1 MCLCGSPNF
10 VTFVPL
16 WFPKLC
22 DLCAFVV
29 ISPKLRHY
37 KNNSSSNPMAI
48 SNRERVGRAL
58 DFLREGLYPFIERE
72 MKASYGQKWLA
83 VALSCLPESYTIRRT
98 GDAVLKEDVS
108 ALLIVLWEQWN
119 EVFKKTLGRS
129 DRSLASELRDVRNAW
144 AHNDAFSLDDAYRAF
159 DSISRLLSSVS
170 ADTQEVEKQK
180 QEILRL
186 RFEEQAR
193 RETRRQAIA
202 PTEGQ
207 PMSGLK
213 PWREI
218 ATPHP
223 DVASGRYQEA
233 EFAADLWQVYLD
245 QGSDEYRLP
254 NEFFG
259 RTYLTEGLKQLLTNA
274 LIRLTGAGGDP
285 VIELQTNFGGGK
297 THAILA
303 LYHLFFGVETKDLPG
318 MEPVLQAA
326 AVNEPPKNVNTVVI
340 VGNKLSPGTV
350 EKKRDGVRVHT
361 LWGEIAWQLG
371 GKEGYEMVREA
382 DETATNPGDVL
393 KELFN
398 RYAPCLI
405 LIDEWVAYARQ
416 LHERADLPGGSF
428 DTHFTFAQTLSESA
442 KNADR
447 TLLVVS
453 IPSSDIEIGGERG
466 TEALDRLKNAIGRI
480 QSPWRPASAEESF
493 EIVRRR
499 LFQTTTDPQLFVA
512 RDAVIKAFSEMYR
525 TQGQEFPSECLEADY
540 RRRLR
545 EAYPIHPEFF
555 DRLYSDWSTL
565 DKFQRT
571 RGVLRL
577 MAKVIHSLWER
588 EDKSL
593 LIMPSHVPMD
603 DAQVQSELTRY
614 LDDNWVPIIEKDV
627 DGPNSLPLDIDR
639 QNSNL
644 GRYSACRRVTRT
656 IYLGSAPTIRAANR
670 GLEDKRIKLG
680 CVQPGETVAIF
691 GDALRRLTDR
701 ATYLYIDGNRYWISN
716 QPNVTRTAQ
725 DRANLL
731 FEERY
736 KVTEEIVRR
745 LKADQQRGEF
755 GAIHIAPEST
765 ADIPDDPH
773 LGVRLIVLSPGQ
785 PHSKSAEDSPA
796 RRLVA
801 EILNQRGGSPRYY
814 KNTLVFVA
822 ADKSNLENLE
832 KNVAGYLAW
841 NSIVADQE
849 TLNLDVSQRKQAITK
864 RDQAD
869 KEVSLILNQTY
880 QWLLVPEQPEPQGGI
895 QWTDNRIPG
904 DDSPIDRASRKLVH
918 EGQLITHY
926 SGDNLRMD
934 ALDKYLWRSTNHIDI
949 KRLWEYLAQYLYL
962 PRLKNPD
969 VLLQAV
975 REGVRSTLVEE
986 NFGYAEGWDEAKQR
1000 YTGLV
1005 ILRDINP
1012 SISSHSLLVKPDV
1025 AMGQLEAEKPANPPT
1040 AAETDSVISSDPDRP
1055 LYLTSGVRLTA
1066 KESPD
1071 DLVEKKPVLRRFYG
1085 IVSID
1090 PLRINR
1096 DAPAI
1101 ANEIIQ
1107 HLTRLS
1113 GARVKVTLEI
1123 EAEIPDG
1130 APDDVVRT
1138 VTENCRT
1145 LKFNNQSFEP
1155 E

>member
-1 MCLCGSPNF
+1 
-10 VTFVPL
+10 
-16 WFPKLC
+16 
-22 DLCAFVV
+22 
-29 ISPKLRHY
+29 
-37 KNNSSSNPMAI
+37 MAI

-58 DFLREGLYPFIERE
+58 DSLKEGLYPFIERE
-72 MKASYGQKWLA
+72 MKASYGDKWLA
-83 VALSCLPESYTIRRT
+83 SALSCLPDSYTVRKT
-98 GDAVLKEDVS
+98 GDAVLKEDIS
-108 ALLIVLWEQWN
+108 ALLIVMWEQWN

-129 DRSLASELRDVRNAW
+129 DRSLVSELRDTRNAW
-144 AHNDAFSLDDAYRAF
+144 AHNDPFSVDDAYRAF
-159 DSISRLLSSVS
+159 DSIARLLSAVS

-180 QEILRL
+180 QEILRI
-186 RFEEQAR
+186 RFEEQAK
-193 RETRRQAIA
+193 RETRRKAEA

-223 DVASGRYQEA
+223 DVASGRYQQA

-245 QGSDEYRLP
+245 EGSDEYRLP
-254 NEFFG
+254 NEFFR
-259 RTYLTEGLKQLLTNA
+259 RTYLTEGLKHLLTNA
-274 LIRLTGAGGDP
+274 LIRLAGVGGDP

-297 THAILA
+297 THAMLA
-303 LYHLFFGVETKDLPG
+303 LYHLFFGVEPKDLPG
-318 MEPVLQAA
+318 MEPVFQTA

-340 VGNKLSPGTV
+340 VGNKISPGKV
-350 EKKRDGVRVHT
+350 EKKPDGTRVHT
-361 LWGEIAWQLG
+361 IWGEIAWQLG

-398 RYAPCLI
+398 RYSPCLI
-405 LIDEWVAYARQ
+405 LIDEWVSYARQ

-442 KNADR
+442 KNAER

-453 IPSSDIEIGGERG
+453 IPSSDIEIGGDRG
-466 TEALDRLKNAIGRI
+466 KEALDRLKNAIGRVE
-480 QSPWRPASAEESF
+480 SPWRPASAEESF

-499 LFQTTTDPQLFVA
+499 LFQTTTDPKLFVA

-525 TQGQEFPSECLEADY
+525 TQAQEFPTECREADY
-540 RRRLR
+540 ERRLR

-593 LIMPSHVPMD
+593 LIMPAHIPMD

-670 GLEDKRIKLG
+670 GLEDRRIKLG
-680 CVQPGETVAIF
+680 CVQPGESVATF

-725 DRANLL
+725 DRATQFL
-731 FEERY
+731 EERY

-745 LKADQQRGEF
+745 LKTDKQRGEF

-765 ADIPDDPH
+765 ADIPDDPN
-773 LGVRLIVLSPGQ
+773 LGVRLVVLSPHQ

-796 RRLVA
+796 RRLVE

-822 ADKSNLENLE
+822 ADKSNLETLE
-832 KNVAGYLAW
+832 KNVAQYLAW
-841 NSIVADQE
+841 NSIVADKDA
-849 TLNLDVSQRKQAITK
+849 LNLDVSQSKQATTK
-864 RDQAD
+864 RDQSD
-869 KEVSLILNQTY
+869 KDVSTILNQTY

-895 QWTDNRIPG
+895 HWTDTRIQG
-904 DDSPIDRASRKLVH
+904 DDSPIGRASRKLGH
-918 EGQLITHY
+918 EEQLITHY
-926 SGDNLRMD
+926 SGSRLRME
-934 ALDKYLWRSTNHIDI
+934 ALDKYLWREANHIDL

-962 PRLKNPD
+962 PRLKNTD

-975 REGVRSTLVEE
+975 REGVISMLVQE

-1005 ILRDINP
+1005 ILRGINP
-1012 SISSHSLLVKPDV
+1012 SISSQSLLVKPDV
-1025 AMGQLEAEKPANPPT
+1025 ATQQLEAEKPANPPT
-1040 AAETDSVISSDPDRP
+1040 TTETDSIISGSSDGPP
-1055 LYLTSGVRLTA
+1055 SLPSGVGLTATETSG
-1066 KESPD
+1066 D
-1071 DLVEKKPVLRRFYG
+1071 MVEKKPVLRRFYG
-1085 IVSID
+1085 SVEID

-1107 HLTRLS
+1107 HLTRLK
-1113 GARVKVTLEI
+1113 GASVKIVLEI
-1123 EAEIPDG
+1123 EADIPDG
-1130 APDDVVRT
+1130 VPDDVVRT

-1145 LKFNNQSFEP
+1145 LKFNNQSFEQ

>member
-1 MCLCGSPNF
+1 
-10 VTFVPL
+10 
-16 WFPKLC
+16 
-22 DLCAFVV
+22 
-29 ISPKLRHY
+29 
-37 KNNSSSNPMAI
+37 MAI

-129 DRSLASELRDVRNAW
+129 DRSLTSELRDVRNAW

-525 TQGQEFPSECLEADY
+525 TQAQEFPSECLEADY

-680 CVQPGETVAIF
+680 CVQPGETVATF

-773 LGVRLIVLSPGQ
+773 LGVRLVVLGPGQ

-822 ADKSNLENLE
+822 PDKSNLENLE

-841 NSIVADQE
+841 NSIVADKE
-849 TLNLDVSQRKQAITK
+849 TLNLDVSQNKQAITK

-869 KEVSLILNQTY
+869 KEVSTILNQTY
-880 QWLLVPEQPEPQGGI
+880 KWLLVPEQPDPQKGI
-895 QWTDNRIPG
+895 HWTDTNAQG

-918 EGQLITHY
+918 EEQLITHY
-926 SGDNLRMD
+926 SGDNLRRE
-934 ALDKYLWRSTNHIDI
+934 ALDKYLWRSTNHIDL

-962 PRLKNPD
+962 PRLKNQD
-969 VLLQAV
+969 VLLQTV
-975 REGVRSTLVEE
+975 RNGVRSTLVQE
-986 NFGYAEGWDEAKQR
+986 NFAYAEGWDEAKQR

-1012 SISSHSLLVKPDV
+1012 SISSHILLVKPDV

-1040 AAETDSVISSDPDRP
+1040 TAETDSVISSDPDRP
-1055 LYLTSGVRLTA
+1055 PSLPSGVGLTA

-1101 ANEIIQ
+1101 TNEVIQ

-1145 LKFNNQSFEP
+1145 LKFNNQSFEL